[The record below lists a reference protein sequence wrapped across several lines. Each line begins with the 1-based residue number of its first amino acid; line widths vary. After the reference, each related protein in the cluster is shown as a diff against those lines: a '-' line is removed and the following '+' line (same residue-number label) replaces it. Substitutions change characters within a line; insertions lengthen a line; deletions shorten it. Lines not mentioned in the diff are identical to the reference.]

1 MKTISK
7 ILYGLISFSVFAAYK
22 IETAWAG
29 WKVALVSYA
38 SSCGDIKSTVRSI
51 LDDATFAMT
60 GKTICDTGKILT
72 SCGAGDSFAYTNLG
86 YTIPNDF
93 TLQSLAYSC
102 RDISF
107 CIDAC
112 DDGAPIEGVIM
123 PATILK
129 VPMQGNYSTEY
140 YVDICDTDTL
150 TSLLNSVT
158 YGDTDAD
165 LIAKGDQMLLAPL
178 PDGAEPMLQQYRI
191 WYETEARDWIS
202 INDKSYCEQKA
213 GESQMQSGILYR
225 SEDCPFIYS

>member
-1 MKTISK
+1 MEWKE
-7 ILYGLISFSVFAAYK
+7 FSLGKLRYVIHYPDGF
-22 IETAWAG
+22 
-29 WKVALVSYA
+29 
-38 SSCGDIKSTVRSI
+38 DP
-51 LDDATFAMT
+51 ATPHPVLFHFN
-60 GKTICDTGKILT
+60 
-72 SCGAGDSFAYTNLG
+72 GAGSRGD
-86 YTIPNDF
+86 
-93 TLQSLAYSC
+93 
-102 RDISF
+102 DISF

-150 TSLLNSVT
+150 TSLLNSMT